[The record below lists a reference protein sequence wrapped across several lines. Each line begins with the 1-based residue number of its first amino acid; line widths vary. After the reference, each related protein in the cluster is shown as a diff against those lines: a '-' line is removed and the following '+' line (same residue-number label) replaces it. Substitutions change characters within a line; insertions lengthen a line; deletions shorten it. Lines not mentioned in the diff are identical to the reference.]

1 MRTLSFAQVREA
13 GLPARAQVGGLT
25 YQYRPLADQVV
36 VSLQTD
42 RLQAVVTHRVPDF
55 GWSHQVA
62 CACRF
67 CLGGEEAG
75 DEQSHE
81 DRVAVW

>member
-1 MRTLSFAQVREA
+1 MRTLSFAEVREA
-13 GLPARAQVGGLT
+13 GLPARTQVAGLT
-25 YQYRPLADQVV
+25 YRYRPLADQVV
-36 VSLQTD
+36 VSTS
-42 RLQAVVTHRVPDF
+42 RLQATPTHRVPDY
-55 GWSHQVA
+55 GWSHQAA

-81 DRVAVW
+81 DGVAAW